1 MSIGFIDTNVLIRYM
16 TNDEV
21 KQAAQARHL
30 FERVSHG
37 KESIT
42 TSEVVI
48 AEVVHILSSK
58 KLYSIPRAEIRTHLE
73 RFLRLKGLTMSS
85 KHICIRALE
94 LYETTNLDFV
104 DTFIAASVERGK
116 GAYIVSFDKKI
127 DRITTIER
135 KEP

>member
-1 MSIGFIDTNVLIRYM
+1 MPIGFIDTNVLIRYM

-21 KQAAQARHL
+21 KQAAQAQHL
-30 FERVSHG
+30 FERVSQG

-58 KLYSIPRAEIRTHLE
+58 KLYNIPRPEIRAHLE

-94 LYETTNLDFV
+94 LYEMTNLDFV

>member
-1 MSIGFIDTNVLIRYM
+1 MPIGFVDTNILIRYM

-21 KQAAQARHL
+21 KQAAQAHHL
-30 FERVSHG
+30 FERVSQE
-37 KESIT
+37 KEHIT

-58 KLYSIPRAEIRTHLE
+58 KLYNISRNDIRTHLE
-73 RFLRLKGLTMSS
+73 RFLRLKGLRMTS
-85 KHICIRALE
+85 KKICIRALE

-116 GAYIVSFDKKI
+116 SAYILSFDKKI
-127 DRITTIER
+127 DRITTTER
-135 KEP
+135 REP